1 MDRVFRIEG
10 KPMKQL
16 SEQEVLFFKE
26 EGYLIKRQIMDPEL
40 MAKAREQMWANAP
53 AHIRRDAPDT

>member
-1 MDRVFRIEG
+1 
-10 KPMKQL
+10 MKQL

-40 MAKAREQMWANAP
+40 MAKAREQMWENAP

>member
-1 MDRVFRIEG
+1 
-10 KPMKQL
+10 MKQL

-26 EGYLIKRQIMDPEL
+26 EGYLIKRQIMAPEL